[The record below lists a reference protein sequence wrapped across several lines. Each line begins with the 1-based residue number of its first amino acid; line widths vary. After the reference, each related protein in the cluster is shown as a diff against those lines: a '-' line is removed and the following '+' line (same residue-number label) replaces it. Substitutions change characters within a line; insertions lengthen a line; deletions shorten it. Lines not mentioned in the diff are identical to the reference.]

1 KGQGNRVFLVIVY
14 TDGSRKSMSNARY
27 IVEQALGRE
36 LTDDETVDHIDEDY
50 ENDNVSNLGLSTG
63 GDNNRYGKISCM
75 YKFICPADGCG
86 VPAEKP
92 YSQVK
97 KNWSRADNGPFCS
110 RECSGV
116 MSHKDPIGRT
126 PGEVFER
133 ILLEHPPSV
142 VETHGVD
149 PNFVPHYP
157 RAE

>member
-1 KGQGNRVFLVIVY
+1 
-14 TDGSRKSMSNARY
+14 
-27 IVEQALGRE
+27 
-36 LTDDETVDHIDEDY
+36 
-50 ENDNVSNLGLSTG
+50 
-63 GDNNRYGKISCM
+63 
-75 YKFICPADGCG
+75 CPADGCG

-157 RAE
+157 RAERIYSEDPRAKRARDVRKQIGYSPAPIYKCVIC